1 MHKALT
7 IAATGFLSL
16 ILPSVYLEGQ
26 AFSSLVYPGVGGQL
40 EYSGYANEGQV
51 STGNRMIDFSHAGY
65 MGGGVAIPWIPA
77 AVALDPI
84 PGGGDDHARIQE
96 AIDFVATLP
105 MSPAG
110 FRGAVML
117 RAGTYDVSKTL
128 IIDAGGIVIRGEGQ
142 HEGGTVVNFTA
153 TVQDNLFE
161 FSGSGGWSRISG
173 STSSIADAVVP
184 SGVRSFNVDSTAGY
198 MVGDRLMIRRTPNQ
212 AWIDLLQ
219 MGQWGW
225 TASSYTSQTP
235 RTITQIDGNTI
246 TVDAPLVHAIE
257 SQYGGG
263 EVTRYHFDGAVRQ
276 VGIELLRMESAHTSA
291 TDENHGWNAIQFRQ
305 VENAWVRQ
313 VTARYFGYSCVKIIS
328 QSLYVTVEDCAQLDP
343 VSIIT
348 GGRRY
353 SFIIDDSSFIL
364 VQRCYTSEG
373 RHDYV
378 TQSKTTGPTA
388 FVDCL
393 AENTHSDIGPHH
405 RYSEGI
411 LFDNI
416 KGDRINVQNRE
427 DSGTGHGWAGS
438 QIVFWNCEANSF
450 ICDAP
455 KAAMNFAIGC
465 VGNHAQG
472 SWAPG
477 EPDGFWE
484 SHQLPVTPR
493 SLYYA
498 QLEDRLG
505 TDAVMTV
512 TTEAQRQGV
521 IWDELATWRGEGQA
535 LGAPQLPPLRVN
547 VVVGEWTSD
556 PNFGWVYGFKSG
568 WAYAD
573 SMGYFFQLNG
583 SWIFLP
589 R

>member
-1 MHKALT
+1 MTAGSG
-7 IAATGFLSL
+7 ILSL
-16 ILPSVYLEGQ
+16 ILPWVYLHGQ
-26 AFSSLVYPGVGGQL
+26 ALSSVVFPGPDGRL

-51 STGNRMIDFSHAGY
+51 STVNRMIDFSHAGY
-65 MGGGVAIPWIPA
+65 MGGGVAIPWIPV
-77 AVALDPI
+77 AVVLEPDS
-84 PGGGDDHARIQE
+84 GGGDDHARIQA
-96 AIDFVATLP
+96 AIDAVTALP
-105 MSPAG
+105 LSADG
-110 FRGAVML
+110 FRGVLLL
-117 RAGTYDVSKTL
+117 RAGAYNVSRTL
-128 IIDAGGIVIRGEGQ
+128 LIESDGVVIRGEGQ
-142 HEGGTVVNFTA
+142 DEAGTVIHFTA
-153 TVQDNLFE
+153 TTQDNLFE

-173 STSSIADAVVP
+173 TTSSITDAIVP
-184 SGVRSFNVDSTAGY
+184 SGARSFNVESSAGF
-198 MVGDRLMIRRTPNQ
+198 MIGDRLMIRRTPNQ

-235 RTITQIDGNTI
+235 RTITHIDGNTI

-263 EVTRYHFDGAVRQ
+263 EVYRYHFDGAIRQ
-276 VGIELLRMESAHTSA
+276 VGIERLRMESAYVSA
-291 TDENHGWNAIQFRQ
+291 TDEDHGWNAVQFKQ
-305 VENAWVRQ
+305 VENAWARQ
-313 VTARYFGYSCVKIIS
+313 VTARYFGYSCVKIFS
-328 QSLYVTVEDCAQLDP
+328 NSLYITVEDSAQLDP

-353 SFIIDDSSFIL
+353 SFIIDDASFIL
-364 VQRCYTSEG
+364 VQRCFASEG

-393 AENTHSDIGPHH
+393 AEQTHSDIGPHH

-411 LFDNI
+411 LFDNV
-416 KGDRINVQNRE
+416 KGGRINVQNRE

-455 KAAMNFAIGC
+455 KGAMNFAIGC

-472 SWAPG
+472 SWAPE
-477 EPDGFWE
+477 EPDGYWE
-484 SHQLPVTPR
+484 SHQMPVAPR

-505 TDAVMTV
+505 SEAVKAV
-512 TTEAQRQGV
+512 TTAFQQQDGIWNQLSEWGGV
-521 IWDELATWRGEGQA
+521 GQA
-535 LGAPQLPPLRVN
+535 PGASLPPLGVN
-547 VVVGEWTSD
+547 AIVGEWAED
-556 PNFGWVYGFKSG
+556 PMLGWLYGYDSGWVYSEIIGF
-568 WAYAD
+568 
-573 SMGYFFQLNG
+573 FFQANR

-589 R
+589 RP